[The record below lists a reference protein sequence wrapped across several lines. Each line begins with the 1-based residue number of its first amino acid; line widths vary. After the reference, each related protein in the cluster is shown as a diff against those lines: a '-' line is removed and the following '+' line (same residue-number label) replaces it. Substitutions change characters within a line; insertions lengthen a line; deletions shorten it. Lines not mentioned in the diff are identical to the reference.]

1 MVWTCQ
7 IKWVSKYHLYGLT
20 LLFYLVTK
28 PNTKQFVFVRF
39 LVDVAKYTVM
49 GHIDIE
55 IKDNSIYFL
64 PFDQIKGIM
73 EKGEAE
79 LI

>member
-1 MVWTCQ
+1 VT
-7 IKWVSKYHLYGLT
+7 
-20 LLFYLVTK
+20 LVTK
-28 PNTKQFVFVRF
+28 PNGKQFVFVRF
-39 LVDVAKYTVM
+39 LTSLNKYTIL

-55 IKDNSIYFL
+55 IKENCIYFL
-64 PFDQIKGIM
+64 PFEQIKAFL

>member
-1 MVWTCQ
+1 M
-7 IKWVSKYHLYGLT
+7 
-20 LLFYLVTK
+20 FYNLVLVTK
-28 PNTKQFVFVRF
+28 PNSKHMVFVRF
-39 LVDVAKYTVM
+39 LVSYTKYTIL

-55 IKDNSIYFL
+55 IKEDNIYFL
-64 PFDQIKGIM
+64 PFDQIKSFL